1 MILVDTSCWIEVLR
15 ERGDTAVCRRMNDL
29 VRSGQACW
37 SPVVRLELWNGAR
50 GIREKKALREFEQ
63 VLPELEMP
71 AEVWEIACELARNA
85 RTAGLTIPA
94 TDLLIAACARH
105 HGVEIE
111 STDAHFTELNKL

>member
-15 ERGDTAVCRRMNDL
+15 ERGDAAVCRRMNDL

-105 HGVEIE
+105 HGVGIE